1 VNQPSPKSR
10 LEARLR
16 DLYRR
21 RADELTLSHMS
32 WDDVLANRGR
42 NSTASSRSQR
52 GRWLVAASVVTLVAG
67 GTAGAMAVLSDDGE
81 PSQVAGAPS
90 EAPAPSTESPATSTP
105 QPEATALDTDAAVGS
120 LPANVI
126 TAPPPDSE
134 RPFVPCPADPS
145 LPADAASTIYPND
158 VRFNGMPLP
167 EATPDGYCV
176 IDHQALAGLNES
188 SQYTVWASCAD
199 CAEPS
204 AAIALI
210 RDPGFVTDDPSHPSN
225 DPSQHPGAIQVPT
238 DDGRGA
244 IFVPASETSAISMLY
259 KPDDSG
265 GTITLAGW
273 GLDQD
278 GLVAFAEAVTTPG
291 AELLGEL
298 VQVYEGPL
306 AGYFTGTIPTDHNFH
321 VGYTNATGSASLSYN
336 VFYDGMTSPDDF
348 RLPLM
353 ALAWVAPNAVLTA
366 DGDEHTIAFGP
377 AAADY
382 GGQRTMLVRSTPGSF
397 VTWVSTGPQPMSVE
411 ELAAIPLTPA
421 PPDDPRWVEIAYESG
436 DYDAVG

>member
-1 VNQPSPKSR
+1 MNDPSPKSR

-16 DLYRR
+16 GLYRR
-21 RADELTLSHMS
+21 RAEELTLSQMS

-52 GRWLVAASVVTLVAG
+52 GHWLVAASVVTLVAG
-67 GTAGAMAVLSDDGE
+67 GTAGTVAMLSGDGK
-81 PSQVAGAPS
+81 PSQVASAPS
-90 EAPAPSTESPATSTP
+90 EAPAPSTEWPATTTP
-105 QPEATALDTDAAVGS
+105 QPAETAMEGDAAVSS

-126 TAPPPDSE
+126 TAPPPDPD

-176 IDHQALAGLNES
+176 IDHQAGAGMNGISE
-188 SQYTVWASCAD
+188 YTVWASCAD
-199 CAEPS
+199 CAEPT

-225 DPSQHPGAIQVPT
+225 DPSQAPGAIQVPT

-244 IFVPASETSAISMLY
+244 VFVPASETSAISMLY

-278 GLVAFAEAVTTPG
+278 GFVAFAEAVTTPG
-291 AELLGEL
+291 AELPGEL

-306 AGYFTGTIPTDHNFH
+306 AGYFMGTIPTDYNFH
-321 VGYTNATGSASLSYN
+321 VGYTNATGSAWLSYG

-353 ALAWVAPNAVLTA
+353 ALAWVAPNPVLDA
-366 DGDEHTIAFGP
+366 DGDERTIAFGP
-377 AAADY
+377 AAADH
-382 GGQRTMLVRSTPGSF
+382 GGQQTILVRSTPGSF
-397 VTWVSTGPQPMSVE
+397 VTWVSTGAQPMSAE

-421 PPDDPRWVEIAYESG
+421 PPEDPRWVEIAYESG
-436 DYDAVG
+436 DYNAVG